1 MSPLRPRRLRL
12 RSRFMIFILTGVGL
26 ISALMAGI
34 SFFKSREAL
43 LEARQEQLFELVS
56 SQAAELGRGLGRVS
70 QVAEDLAAT
79 LEEIKPTNADSLRAL
94 IQRHLTNSKDIYG
107 MAVAYSPYAFDPKR
121 KLFAPYLHRTP
132 KGVKA
137 MDLSEGGY
145 DYPRQDWFLCPAILG
160 RPVWSQPYFDEGG
173 GNILMS
179 TYSVPMVVNGKVLG
193 VVTCD
198 EALDRLGREVSRMAV
213 GQKGYAFLI
222 TKMGT
227 FLAAPVKEWVMRES
241 IFSLAEKMNSRK
253 LRLLGKRMIKGTRGV
268 VRIRDWRTGKYAWL
282 AFTPVKGVGWS
293 FGAMMPESEV
303 LAPVWQLSKWQAY
316 LAGAG
321 VVALI
326 LVVWPLVMGLT
337 RPLRRLAKGAQR
349 LASGDLSTK
358 VEDVRPGDEVG
369 DLASAFNLMVDDL
382 NRYVSELTET
392 TAAKERIESEL
403 DLARQ
408 IQESILPRTYPA
420 FPDRPEF
427 DLFARTTPAR
437 EVGGDFYD
445 FFFVDDTH
453 LGMVVG
459 DVSGKGVP
467 AALFMT
473 VSRTLIKNSALH
485 QFDPVEV
492 LNEVN
497 AQIMPDNEMCMFVTV
512 FYAVYDLETGRLN
525 FANAGHPPPL
535 LRRASGEV
543 AQLPATGGTVLGV
556 LPDMGITPGEVFL
569 QKDDVLLI
577 FTDGLDEAI
586 NQYKKMFT
594 IERARQWL
602 AEANIA
608 EAPDMLDNLTKFH
621 QDFTGDVEQ
630 FDDLTLLLFRIRA

>member
-1 MSPLRPRRLRL
+1 MSALRPRRLRL
-12 RSRFMIFILTGVGL
+12 RSRFMIFILGGVGL

-34 SFFKSREAL
+34 SFFQSREAL

-56 SQAAELGRGLGRVS
+56 SQASELGRGLSRVS

-79 LEEIKPTNADSLRAL
+79 LEEIKPSNPEQLRAL
-94 IQRHLTNSKDIYG
+94 IQRHLSNSKDIYG
-107 MAVAYSPYAFDPKR
+107 MAAAYSPYAFDPKR
-121 KLFAPYLHRTP
+121 KFFAPYLHRTP
-132 KGVKA
+132 QGIKGI
-137 MDLSEGGY
+137 DLGQDDY
-145 DYPRQDWFLCPAILG
+145 NYPRQDWFLCPTILG
-160 RPVWSQPYFDEGG
+160 HPVWSQPYFDEGG

-179 TYSVPMVVNGKVLG
+179 TYSVPMVVGGKTQG

-198 EALDRLGREVSRMAV
+198 KALDQLGREVSRMAV
-213 GQKGYAFLI
+213 GQQGYAFLI

-241 IFSLAEKMNSRK
+241 IFSLAEEMNRPD
-253 LRLLGKRMIKGTRGV
+253 LRILGKRMIHGARGV
-268 VRIRDWRTGKYAWL
+268 LRIKDWRSGKDAWL

-293 FGAMMPESEV
+293 FGAMVPESEV
-303 LAPVWQLSKWQAY
+303 LAPVWRLSKWQGY

-321 VVALI
+321 LVGLI

-337 RPLRRLAKGAQR
+337 RPLRHLAAGAQR
-349 LASGDLSTK
+349 LAAGDLSTK

-369 DLASAFNLMVDDL
+369 DLAGAFNRMVDDL

-420 FPDRPEF
+420 FPERPEF

-485 QFDPVEV
+485 HLDPVEV

-497 AQIMPDNEMCMFVTV
+497 SQIMPDNEMCMFVTV

-525 FANAGHPPPL
+525 FANAGHPSPL
-535 LRRASGEV
+535 LRRASGQVE
-543 AQLPATGGTVLGV
+543 QLPALGGKVLGV
-556 LPDMGITPGEVFL
+556 MPDMCITPGEVFL
-569 QKDDVLLI
+569 QKDDVILV

-586 NQYKKMFT
+586 NQYKQMFT

-602 AEANIA
+602 AEAMIT

-621 QDFTGDVEQ
+621 KSFTGDVEQ
-630 FDDLTLLLFRIRA
+630 FDDLTLLLFRRRL